1 MKIVSILPIVTLVVT
16 VFLVVGCVPE
26 KKKLG
31 EGPVT
36 HAPLGHIDLCAR
48 EPKNKLCKKQ

>member
-1 MKIVSILPIVTLVVT
+1 MKILSVILAM
-16 VFLVVGCVPE
+16 FLVVACVPE

-48 EPKNKLCKKQ
+48 EPEHKLCKKQ

>member
-1 MKIVSILPIVTLVVT
+1 MKLVSILPIVTLVVT
-16 VFLVVGCVPE
+16 MFLVVGCVPE

-48 EPKNKLCKKQ
+48 EPEHKLCKKQ

>member
-16 VFLVVGCVPE
+16 MFLVVGCVPE

-31 EGPVT
+31 EGAVT
-36 HAPLGHIDLCAR
+36 VAPIGHIDLCAT
-48 EPKNKLCKKQ
+48 EPENKLCKKQ